1 MFDLQHMLS
10 VVHRTINWISARPL
24 QHRLVQ
30 HLLDETQAHYGNLIL
45 RTSWQ
50 YRGKVLLWLQE
61 ILSEIVEFLLDRSDL
76 PPQLQDY
83 QCLLV
88 LTFLKDFTA
97 ELNEFNTDLQS
108 EDKAIVKM
116 VGTTDAFRGKLKM

>member
-1 MFDLQHMLS
+1 M
-10 VVHRTINWISARPL
+10 
-24 QHRLVQ
+24 
-30 HLLDETQAHYGNLIL
+30 
-45 RTSWQ
+45 
-50 YRGKVLLWLQE
+50 
-61 ILSEIVEFLLDRSDL
+61 EFLLDRSDL

-88 LTFLKDFTA
+88 LTFLKDLTA